1 MSKRFTESSGESPG
15 LQSGE
20 EVNSWQSINRLRRGA
35 LTMDV
40 MKLIDRNL
48 SYSEREVIA
57 ALAKLYPNGG
67 PVVLSNIADR
77 VGYSRS
83 TATIALRKL
92 AMIGVVETRNMGMKG
107 TYLKVLQPKVWLA
120 LARRTE

>member
-1 MSKRFTESSGESPG
+1 M
-15 LQSGE
+15 
-20 EVNSWQSINRLRRGA
+20 N
-35 LTMDV
+35 V
-40 MKLIDRNL
+40 MNLIDSNL
-48 SYSEREVIA
+48 SYSEREIVT

-67 PVVLSNIADR
+67 PVVLTSIADR

-92 AMIGVVETRNMGMKG
+92 AMIGIVETRNMGMKG

-120 LARRTE
+120 LARMTE

>member
-1 MSKRFTESSGESPG
+1 M
-15 LQSGE
+15 
-20 EVNSWQSINRLRRGA
+20 N
-35 LTMDV
+35 V
-40 MKLIDRNL
+40 MNLIDRNL
-48 SYSEREVIA
+48 SYSEREIVT

-67 PVVLSNIADR
+67 PVVLTSIADR

-92 AMIGVVETRNMGMKG
+92 SRRLDIRPSIALRKLAMIGIVETRNMGMKG

-120 LARRTE
+120 LARMTE

>member
-1 MSKRFTESSGESPG
+1 
-15 LQSGE
+15 
-20 EVNSWQSINRLRRGA
+20 
-35 LTMDV
+35 
-40 MKLIDRNL
+40 
-48 SYSEREVIA
+48 
-57 ALAKLYPNGG
+57 
-67 PVVLSNIADR
+67 LSNIADR

-120 LARRTE
+120 LAMRTE

>member
-1 MSKRFTESSGESPG
+1 M
-15 LQSGE
+15 
-20 EVNSWQSINRLRRGA
+20 N
-35 LTMDV
+35 V
-40 MKLIDRNL
+40 MQLIDRNL
-48 SYSEREVIA
+48 SYSEREIVA

-67 PVVLSNIADR
+67 PVVLTSIADH

-92 AMIGVVETRNMGMKG
+92 AMIGIVETRNMGMKG

-120 LARRTE
+120 LARMTE

>member
-1 MSKRFTESSGESPG
+1 M
-15 LQSGE
+15 
-20 EVNSWQSINRLRRGA
+20 N
-35 LTMDV
+35 V
-40 MKLIDRNL
+40 MNLIDRNL
-48 SYSEREVIA
+48 SYSEREIVT

-67 PVVLSNIADR
+67 PVVLTSIADR

-92 AMIGVVETRNMGMKG
+92 AMIGIVETRNMGMKG

-120 LARRTE
+120 LARMTE

>member
-1 MSKRFTESSGESPG
+1 M
-15 LQSGE
+15 
-20 EVNSWQSINRLRRGA
+20 N
-35 LTMDV
+35 V
-40 MKLIDRNL
+40 MQLIDRNL
-48 SYSEREVIA
+48 SYSEREIVT

-67 PVVLSNIADR
+67 PVVLTSIADR

-92 AMIGVVETRNMGMKG
+92 AMIGIVETRNMGMKG

-120 LARRTE
+120 LARMTE

>member
-1 MSKRFTESSGESPG
+1 M
-15 LQSGE
+15 
-20 EVNSWQSINRLRRGA
+20 N
-35 LTMDV
+35 V
-40 MKLIDRNL
+40 MQLIDRNL
-48 SYSEREVIA
+48 SYSEREIVT

-67 PVVLSNIADR
+67 PVVLTSIADR

-92 AMIGVVETRNMGMKG
+92 AMIGIVETRNMGMKG

-120 LARRTE
+120 LARMAE

>member
-1 MSKRFTESSGESPG
+1 M
-15 LQSGE
+15 
-20 EVNSWQSINRLRRGA
+20 N
-35 LTMDV
+35 V
-40 MKLIDRNL
+40 MNLIDRNL
-48 SYSEREVIA
+48 SYSEREIVT

-67 PVVLSNIADR
+67 PVVLTSIADR

-92 AMIGVVETRNMGMKG
+92 AMIGIVETRNMGMKG

-120 LARRTE
+120 LARMAE